1 MFRNKIPTSISICG
15 RCTYNIT
22 YIHCTCDHSHVII
35 WLVTLQIFKILI
47 ISWLQ
52 YHVYWYNKAKHKT
65 YNLWTHYFC
74 WCTHTFGK
82 SSPSVWHRRD
92 VEMKLWCFRP
102 LLCTLFRLNWA
113 KQTPGIMWRNYGAR
127 LRYRNECVH
136 YSSRHIFRIVF
147 CDKFQSGL
155 SLHISYT
162 PPIYVV
168 SEPALSEEIINQ
180 AIEGPSNSS
189 IQPVTSFRPILRQ
202 Q

>member
-1 MFRNKIPTSISICG
+1 MCIGKYTKAQNIQHMDTLLMLMYTTIWKLFTFCLTQE
-15 RCTYNIT
+15 RCIN
-22 YIHCTCDHSHVII
+22 
-35 WLVTLQIFKILI
+35 
-47 ISWLQ
+47 
-52 YHVYWYNKAKHKT
+52 
-65 YNLWTHYFC
+65 
-74 WCTHTFGK
+74 
-82 SSPSVWHRRD
+82 
-92 VEMKLWCFRP
+92 EMKLWCFRP
-102 LLCTLFRLNWA
+102 LLCTLLKLNWA
-113 KQTPGIMWRNYGAR
+113 KQTPGITRRNYGAR

-162 PPIYVV
+162 PPIYV
-168 SEPALSEEIINQ
+168 SEPALLEEIINQ